1 MENSNTAKYRKY
13 WGSRT
18 SSSSGMDLENWNSS
32 FAPPPSRSL
41 AMNHHYYNIDCVLII
56 NTALFLKQKDQP
68 EVGRERNLLE
78 YFKQVKYLGEDTN
91 LIPTYIEKW
100 MMKNT
105 FLTFAHLRHSSTAIL
120 KVLVVTN

>member
-1 MENSNTAKYRKY
+1 
-13 WGSRT
+13 
-18 SSSSGMDLENWNSS
+18 
-32 FAPPPSRSL
+32 
-41 AMNHHYYNIDCVLII
+41 MNHHYYNIACVLII
-56 NTALFLKQKDQP
+56 NTALFLKQKDQS

-91 LIPTYIEKW
+91 LIPTYIEKC